1 VIEVLKNKKKI
12 AISLITVLLAG
23 GGFIMTKKASA
34 SDVVILNTTTV
45 ETRDVISN
53 VYASGNVVV
62 TESRNLSPE
71 DKGLVTALYASVG
84 DTVEKGQVLADVDS
98 SELNKSL
105 ERKKIN
111 LSIENENLNQ
121 ILLEGNS
128 SQKSDLKKA
137 LIEFERVQSKF
148 DSDKILF
155 EAGSVSESS
164 FNESKDALQREKL
177 NLDNAQH
184 SVENS
189 TFDSRVKTQ
198 KLTIQLIE
206 IEIEELNQKI
216 AKRSIAS
223 PFDGILT
230 EINFKANEMYDE
242 TKHLLKVQNMDSRV
256 VKSLI
261 SEGEINKLKVGQV
274 VKITANSIKGQT
286 IDGTIRTIS
295 PSTVKKEGKTQA
307 YTEIIV
313 DFNEQPQGLK
323 DGFLVNLTVE
333 AQKAE
338 GAMAVKFESV
348 SRNIDGQNSV
358 IKLLDDGGSVNIPV
372 KLGVEGDVY
381 VELISDKIKVG
392 DELILETSGD
402 MPSVLDELS
411 EGLF

>member
-1 VIEVLKNKKKI
+1 MLKNKKKI

>member
-1 VIEVLKNKKKI
+1 VIEVLKNKKII
-12 AISLITVLLAG
+12 AVSLITILLAG
-23 GGFIMTKKASA
+23 GGFMMTKKSSA
-34 SDVVILNTTTV
+34 SDVVMINTTKV

-62 TESRNLSPE
+62 TESRNLSLE

-148 DSDKILF
+148 NSDKILF
-155 EAGSVSESS
+155 EAGSVSEKS
-164 FNESKDALQREKL
+164 FLESKDALQRETL

-184 SVENS
+184 GVANS

-198 KLTIQLIE
+198 KLTIKLIE
-206 IEIEELNQKI
+206 IEIEELSQKI
-216 AKRSIAS
+216 AKRSITS
-223 PFDGILT
+223 PFDGVLT

-261 SEGEINKLKVGQV
+261 SEGEINKLKVGQT

-348 SRNIDGQNSV
+348 SKNIDGQSSV
-358 IKLLDDGGSVNIPV
+358 TKRLDDGGSVSIPV

>member
-1 VIEVLKNKKKI
+1 VLKNKKKI